1 MIDSI
6 CHTSTKFAVSVDEG
20 KGDFLNSTGYHIKH
34 YLLLIFAHA
43 RQRNYLNC

>member
-20 KGDFLNSTGYHIKH
+20 KRDFLNLDFCQSKMLQIHIKSH
-34 YLLLIFAHA
+34 LPL
-43 RQRNYLNC
+43 